1 MIRQFPAVLLL
12 ISLATVCVRAQDARE
27 VVLAARRTP
36 VVEVI
41 DATTL
46 DTIARLHF
54 DLRVDKLQPSA
65 DGRELFIDGYPQDGG
80 CCRHYLLDLASLKL
94 TDRNI
99 RNYPIVHLPSP
110 DGRWR
115 FDLKNFPGPSLTTV
129 NLDTKEASELIPGGL
144 PAEDSSGNWAGTGT
158 WSGHRFYFYV
168 ERPNHPGFLWIVL
181 PGDRKLGQAVPIE
194 PFSEM
199 PSCRDRLPISKT
211 LLAAG
216 DSLFIY
222 EPFGSKADRTGACQ
236 TQVPGGAWKLDP
248 ATGHFT
254 GYIAPE
260 FHFNVLRASQSG
272 STLYGV
278 DPGSANW
285 SGPVRLV
292 TLDSRNGAILKT
304 RSFDPGVLQISVGH
318 VRGVPTGD
326 VQVLSRRAG
335 D

>member
-54 DLRVDKLQPSA
+54 DARVERVRASA
-65 DGRELFIDGYPQDGG
+65 NAGVIFVDVLDPG
-80 CCRHYLLDLASLKL
+80 CCKNYLLDIPRMQLNGN
-94 TDRNI
+94 TDREYLGYSL
-99 RNYPIVHLPSP
+99 RSP
-110 DGRWR
+110 DGHWGFTPKSFR
-115 FDLKNFPGPSLTTV
+115 GPALTSV
-129 NLDTKEASELIPGGL
+129 NLDTKETFELVPAGL
-144 PAEDSSGNWAGTGT
+144 QAENSDGSWDVTGT
-158 WSGHRFYFYV
+158 WSKDRFYYYV
-168 ERPNHPGFLWIVL
+168 AGTSHPGFLWTVL
-181 PGDRKLGQAVPIE
+181 PGARQLGTGVLVDPFNAAPGCDRY
-194 PFSEM
+194 
-199 PSCRDRLPISKT
+199 LPVSRALVAAEGG
-211 LLAAG
+211 LL
-216 DSLFIY
+216 IY

-236 TQVPGGAWKLDP
+236 TQLPGGAWKLDP

-272 STLYGV
+272 STLYGA